1 MSKYSKE
8 KSNFTYDRFL
18 DNFPK
23 KLEGLNNISYFYY
36 RDVLLTKF
44 FSVIRPINFPINWD
58 IDYIYNTLF
67 NEGYLCITDTKA
79 DVLPLKCGVGG
90 INVFNKPTTCF
101 IANPILGTFERTIDE
116 DCILLYFW
124 NLYGEYRNI
133 NSLITRYAQK
143 LANIDGSIDVSLINS
158 RVAHVFEADTEGM
171 KRTLEKI
178 YDDVSSG
185 KPAIVMKKGQKSM
198 FDEKGLQ
205 KDFLNVK
212 NTFIGNDLMTMKRS
226 LMNEFLTEIGIQNAN
241 TDKRER
247 LNGDEV
253 NSNNQETKALID
265 VWLDTLNKCC
275 DKANKMFDLDIHF
288 KLNEKYQRITDT
300 IKKGDGENAI

>member
-1 MSKYSKE
+1 MSKYTERNLS
-8 KSNFTYDRFL
+8 SDRFL

-23 KLEGLNNISYFYY
+23 KVEGLNNISYFYY

-44 FSVIRPINFPINWD
+44 YSVIRPVNFPTYWD
-58 IDYIYNTLF
+58 TDYVYDCLF

-79 DVLPLKCGVGG
+79 DVLPLKCGIGG
-90 INVFNKPTTCF
+90 VNLFNKPTTCF
-101 IANPILGTFERTIDE
+101 IANPILGTFNRTID
-116 DCILLYFW
+116 DNCVLLYFW

-133 NSLITRYAQK
+133 NNLITRYATK
-143 LANIDGSIDVSLINS
+143 LANIDGSIDISLINS
-158 RVAHVFEADTEGM
+158 RVAHVFEADSEGM
-171 KRTLEKI
+171 KRTIEKI

-198 FDEKGLQ
+198 FDEKGMQ
-205 KDFLNVK
+205 RDFLNVK

-226 LMNEFLTEIGIQNAN
+226 IINEFLTEIGIQNAN

-253 NSNNQETKALID
+253 NSNNQETDALID
-265 VWLDTLNKCC
+265 VWLETLNKCC
-275 DKANKMFDLDIHF
+275 DKVNDMFNLDIHF
-288 KLNEKYQRITDT
+288 KLNEKYKRISNVE
-300 IKKGDGENAI
+300 IKEGGKNGV